1 MPYVYLLHPPHF
13 KDDVYKIGG
22 SEHMDNCSLKSYGKG
37 TEILAMIVINGNYLA
52 REMGLKGYS
61 KLKKEELIRLIK
73 DSKK

>member
-1 MPYVYLLHPPHF
+1 V
-13 KDDVYKIGG
+13 VQ
-22 SEHMDNCSLKSYGKG
+22 LK
-37 TEILAMIVINGNYLA
+37 NLA